1 MYFFRCLDIGDVGR
15 NGLILSSWIF
25 NAMLFNVIVVV
36 DAVVVLIYSII
47 LCVCKYVVYGFKTI
61 VHICKRKV

>member
-36 DAVVVLIYSII
+36 DNAVVVLIYSII
-47 LCVCKYVVYGFKTI
+47 LCMYICGECIY
-61 VHICKRKV
+61 ICKWNGL

>member
-25 NAMLFNVIVVV
+25 NAMLFNVIVVD

-47 LCVCKYVVYGFKTI
+47 LCMY
-61 VHICKRKV
+61 ICGEYIYM

>member
-36 DAVVVLIYSII
+36 EHDGVAIVLEKI
-47 LCVCKYVVYGFKTI
+47 LEMIQNKNKES
-61 VHICKRKV
+61 KL

>member
-25 NAMLFNVIVVV
+25 NAMLFNVIVV
-36 DAVVVLIYSII
+36 DDDDDDVVVLI
-47 LCVCKYVVYGFKTI
+47 
-61 VHICKRKV
+61 

>member
-25 NAMLFNVIVVV
+25 NAMLFNVIVVDDDV
-36 DAVVVLIYSII
+36 VVVVVVLILLVLY
-47 LCVCKYVVYGFKTI
+47 CVCNMWLLF
-61 VHICKRKV
+61 